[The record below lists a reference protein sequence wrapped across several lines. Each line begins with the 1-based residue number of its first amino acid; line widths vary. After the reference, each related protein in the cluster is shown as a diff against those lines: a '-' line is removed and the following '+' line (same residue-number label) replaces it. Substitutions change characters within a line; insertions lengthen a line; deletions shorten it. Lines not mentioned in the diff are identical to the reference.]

1 MKVLIIGSKG
11 FIGSHCVDYF
21 SQNHEV
27 WGCDVV
33 LDYNTPRYIFIDSVD
48 SDFLEIFQNH
58 KFDVC
63 INCSGAANVPFSL
76 DKPFNDFKLNALN
89 VFKLLEAIRMHAP
102 ECKFITMSSAAVYGN
117 PESLPIV
124 EGQKRMPVSPYGF
137 HKVMAEM
144 ICEEYSKF
152 WNTKTCCLRIFSAYG
167 PRLKKQLFWDLYH
180 KITEQEEPT
189 LWGTGRESR
198 DFIFI
203 SDIVRII
210 DLAITNSKFDGEV
223 VNVANGK
230 QISISEVAETVCK
243 VIGTEK
249 KVKFNG
255 AERKGDPI
263 NWEADIEVIKRW
275 GYQSSVELEDGVRK
289 YITWIYRYDPKYE

>member
-1 MKVLIIGSKG
+1 MKILIVGSKG
-11 FIGSHCVDYF
+11 FIGSHCADYF
-21 SQNHEV
+21 SRNHEV

-33 LDYNTPRYIFIDSVD
+33 LDYNTPFYISIDSVD
-48 SDFLEIFQNH
+48 SDFLEIFRNH

-76 DKPFNDFKLNALN
+76 EKPFNDFKLNTLN
-89 VFKLLEAIRMHAP
+89 VIKLLEAIRLYAP

-117 PESLPIV
+117 PESLPILEV
-124 EGQKRMPVSPYGF
+124 QKRMPVSPYGY

-152 WNTKTCCLRIFSAYG
+152 WKIKTCCLRIFSAYG

-180 KITEQEEPT
+180 KIKDQEEPT

-198 DFIFI
+198 DFIYI
-203 SDIVRII
+203 SDIIRIV
-210 DLAITNSKFDGEV
+210 DLAISHSTFDGEV

-230 QISISEVAETVCK
+230 QVTISEIAEILRQVT
-243 VIGTEK
+243 GTEK
-249 KVKFNG
+249 SICFNG
-255 AERKGDPI
+255 EERKGDPT
-263 NWEADIEVIKRW
+263 NWIADVDKISSW
-275 GYQSSVELEDGVRK
+275 GYQQYVELKEGVK
-289 YITWIYRYDPKYE
+289 EYISWISKFE